1 MRIETVT
8 VAGFQCFGPEPTTLT
23 LDPCLTAFVGAN
35 GAGKTAL
42 FQALSRLFG
51 IGVSQ
56 RAVRKRDFHVPVDT
70 EELPSEASLSIDVVL
85 GFPELEGDD
94 EGPSDAVPEFFRQMS
109 ASGPGEPLKARLVLR
124 ATWTDDGTPEG
135 DIEEDCR
142 WVLTLDEAYDWDDN
156 CQKAHASDR
165 GAIQL
170 IYIPATRNVD
180 AQVSALLKGRLWR
193 AARWSDHFRD
203 KAEQSADTVQEAFEA
218 EEPARFVLSRLAARW
233 KQVYSADTEST
244 PNLRLVDTE
253 FDALVRKA
261 AFAFFPDEAGQERSL
276 EELSDGQRSLFHIA
290 LTAATLEVEQ
300 DAFAM
305 RAEECVFD
313 QEKLRRTHLTVLA
326 MEEPENSLSPFFLA
340 RIVQQARDI
349 GGHEAAQVV
358 LSSHSAAILSRV
370 EPQEV
375 RYFRLNDGT
384 RESSIRGITLPDDDL
399 EASQYVRLAV
409 RAYPELYF
417 ARFVIL
423 GEGDSERLVI
433 PRIADAMGVPLDPS
447 FVPIVPLGGRYCL
460 HFWRLLSD
468 LDIPFATLLD
478 FDIGR
483 QHGGAATIRS
493 VAEKLAEIGVDLAN
507 TQAAIDGDIDP
518 DNVDE
523 LSDEDIWQEYDQNIW
538 VQVLEHEGVFLSDP
552 LDLDFAMLEAF
563 PGAYQVVPPGSHG
576 PGTGETALEN
586 AKKRT
591 LKNNGDAT
599 LYGSNFDD
607 SFRWYSYLFLQR
619 SKPETHLAALS
630 RISEEDLA
638 ANAPDALRS
647 LVEHVRH
654 VLGLGEDDE

>member
-8 VAGFQCFGPEPTTLT
+8 VAGFQCFGPEPTTLN

-51 IGVSQ
+51 IGMSQ
-56 RAVRKRDFHVPVDT
+56 RAVRKRDFHVPIDADGL
-70 EELPSEASLSIDVVL
+70 ESEASLSIEVVL
-85 GFPELEGDD
+85 DFPELEEEDGDGG
-94 EGPSDAVPEFFRQMS
+94 EAVPEYFRQMS
-109 ASGPGEPLKARLVLR
+109 ASGPGEPLKARMALR

-135 DIEEDCR
+135 NIEEDCR
-142 WVLTLDEAYDWDDN
+142 WIPTLDEEYDWDET
-156 CQKAHASDR
+156 CHKVHANER

-170 IYIPATRNVD
+170 IYIPVTRNVD

-193 AARWSDHFRD
+193 AARWSDEFRE
-203 KAEQSADTVQEAFEA
+203 KAEESAAAVKKAFEA
-218 EEPARFVLSRLAARW
+218 EEPAQFVLSRLAARW
-233 KQVYSADTEST
+233 KQIYSADTEAT
-244 PNLRLVDTE
+244 PSLRLVDAE

-261 AFAFFPDEAGQERSL
+261 VFAFFPDEAGHERSL
-276 EELSDGQRSLFHIA
+276 EQLSDGQRSLFHIA

-300 DAFAM
+300 DAFAIPVD
-305 RAEECVFD
+305 ECAFD

-340 RIVQQARDI
+340 RIIKQARDI
-349 GGHEAAQVV
+349 GGHNAAQVI

-370 EPQEV
+370 EPEEV
-375 RYFRLNDGT
+375 RYFRLADGT
-384 RESSIRGITLPDDDL
+384 RESTIRSITLPDDDG
-399 EASQYVRLAV
+399 EASQFVRLAV

-433 PRIADAMGVPLDPS
+433 PRVAEAMGVPLDPS

-468 LDIPFATLLD
+468 LGIPFATLLD

-483 QHGGAATIRS
+483 QHGGAGTIRS
-493 VAEKLAEIGVDLAN
+493 VMEKLSEIDIDLSE
-507 TQAAIDGDIDP
+507 TQAVIDGDIDL

-523 LSDEDIWQEYDQNIW
+523 LTDEDIWLTYDANMWIQA
-538 VQVLEHEGVFLSDP
+538 LEEVGVFLSDP
-552 LDLDFAMLEAF
+552 LDLDFSMLEAF
-563 PGAYQVVPPGSHG
+563 PDEYRVASLGGRG
-576 PGTGETALEN
+576 PGTSDTALDN

-591 LKNNGDAT
+591 LKERGVAT
-599 LYGSNFDD
+599 LYGSDFDD

-619 SKPETHLAALS
+619 SKPETHITALS
-630 RISEEDLA
+630 RISDEALAED
-638 ANAPDALRS
+638 APDALRS
-647 LVEHVRH
+647 LIEHVRDK
-654 VLGLGEDDE
+654 LGLGEANE